1 MSFPEYIILFVG
13 LVTFGTAHQ
22 RAVAKDEAAGQPG
35 SHSSAQSQ
43 VNPLE
48 LTMGN
53 LSMGRDAFYRMCV
66 TCNGMDGKGQTDT
79 ARAFVTKPS
88 DFILGEFRYD
98 QIQSSFLLQTP
109 CIPTIEEIS

>member
-43 VNPLE
+43 VNPLK

-53 LSMGRDAFYRMCV
+53 LSMGV